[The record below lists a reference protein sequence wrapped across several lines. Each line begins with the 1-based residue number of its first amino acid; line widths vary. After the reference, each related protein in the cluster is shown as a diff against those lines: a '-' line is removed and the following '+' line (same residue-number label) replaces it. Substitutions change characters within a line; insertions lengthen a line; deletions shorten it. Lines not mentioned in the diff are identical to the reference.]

1 MIKVKIFNGY
11 KHYGLKT
18 IDFSLLITPGLR
30 PGLLIHIK
38 NRALALNSSLILSF
52 DTPRLILNRLWKILF
67 L

>member
-11 KHYGLKT
+11 KHYGLKS
-18 IDFSLLITPGLR
+18 IEFSLLISPALS

-52 DTPRLILNRLWKILF
+52 DTPR
-67 L
+67 